1 MNRVTFISACAALF
15 LGGCS
20 NADEDASIPARHANE
35 SGSPRHVAQETAI
48 STAPGIEQ
56 VANEIPDYQD
66 MAGET
71 TREMQSQTEAAAS
84 DFKE

>member
-1 MNRVTFISACAALF
+1 MNRVTFISACAAIF

-20 NADEDASIPARHANE
+20 SADEGASIPARHANE
-35 SGSPRHVAQETAI
+35 SGSPRHVAPETTI
-48 STAPGIEQ
+48 STARGAEQ

-66 MAGET
+66 VAGET

-84 DFKE
+84 YFEE